1 VILLT
6 DDRAGALHESD
17 GVRRQPPECPTPPYE
32 RNTQQSP
39 FRGRVIAHESLDAT
53 HTDAELSG
61 AGPKERRP
69 AVIVGYC
76 RHILG
81 RAGQAAHL

>member
-1 VILLT
+1 
-6 DDRAGALHESD
+6 
-17 GVRRQPPECPTPPYE
+17 
-32 RNTQQSP
+32 
-39 FRGRVIAHESLDAT
+39 VIAHESLDAT

>member
-1 VILLT
+1 MTAPARCTSQTVFVGS
-6 DDRAGALHESD
+6 R
-17 GVRRQPPECPTPPYE
+17 ECPTPPYE

-39 FRGRVIAHESLDAT
+39 FRGRVIAHESLDAA